1 MWYVGTDGTVI
12 RFGFAT
18 STDGLNWTRHA
29 ANPILEAGISGEWDT
44 EGINSPEVLYRDSTY
59 HMWYSGFS
67 QNAFRIGYATSANGV
82 EFTKHNLSPV
92 LNTGASGMWDDVTV
106 VGPSIIFADSIYHM
120 WYGGFGGDKFRV
132 GYATSSITVNVF
144 DRQSVIPSG
153 YTLEQNY
160 PNPFNPRT
168 KILFDLPKSGEV
180 TLKIYN
186 ALGMEVATLV
196 DKNLPPGRYTVKW
209 NAAGFASGVYHYR
222 LDAGGYSET
231 KRLVLLK

>member
-1 MWYVGTDGTVI
+1 
-12 RFGFAT
+12 
-18 STDGLNWTRHA
+18 
-29 ANPILEAGISGEWDT
+29 
-44 EGINSPEVLYRDSTY
+44 
-59 HMWYSGFS
+59 
-67 QNAFRIGYATSANGV
+67 
-82 EFTKHNLSPV
+82 
-92 LNTGASGMWDDVTV
+92 
-106 VGPSIIFADSIYHM
+106 M